1 MPGSKERISPYP
13 TTIYISLSA
22 CPRCTSAKFRLRC
35 ESALDIKT
43 VRVRSAA
50 LECEPEGGLTPGS
63 AWRRVAPSAVEA
75 QLLGRA
81 AALTHEASLQSPMI
95 SAMASIP
102 IGIPHPVARCFW
114 RSCWLLAPR
123 ELGGLCTISAHLHG
137 IYFRFTATRESPSH
151 RGLQE

>member
-63 AWRRVAPSAVEA
+63 AWRRVAPSARRSTASRTRGGPDARGFAPKSNDLRNGVHPHRHPPPRCKVLLA
-75 QLLGRA
+75 QLLAARASRAGR
-81 AALTHEASLQSPMI
+81 LVHDFCSFT
-95 SAMASIP
+95 
-102 IGIPHPVARCFW
+102 W
-114 RSCWLLAPR
+114 NLLPFH
-123 ELGGLCTISAHLHG
+123 SN
-137 IYFRFTATRESPSH
+137 
-151 RGLQE
+151 